1 MDIKSP
7 FYYCIILQT
16 PKRDKMIL
24 AVDIIQEYREKIRNK
39 IQKEKLDEKL

>member
-7 FYYCIILQT
+7 FYYCIILQK

-24 AVDIIQEYREKIRNK
+24 AVGTIQEYREKIRNE
-39 IQKEKLDEKL
+39 IQKN